1 MKLNLHFQGL
11 GGGKTKTKILVF
23 CACLAVFSGSTGL
36 ILASETRT
44 KEKNQEETSDQNN
57 SGVEKYICEKDIT
70 TRSISDPKIELLRL
84 TDLCKNNLK
93 EETEEN
99 ETEIAYDQLH
109 DEVSDIL
116 KSTPMQPMIDDI
128 AEKDRVV
135 AGFLVG
141 IALKESG
148 LGVHAPSK
156 GGKDCFNYWGYKG
169 GINPTSGGYS
179 CFSSPGQAVEVV
191 GGRIEDLVAKKID
204 TPSEM
209 LVWKCGSSCAGHSPS
224 GVAKWVS
231 DVSIYFNKL
240 KG

>member
-1 MKLNLHFQGL
+1 MKLNLRGL
-11 GGGKTKTKILVF
+11 KGDKIKNKILF
-23 CACLAVFSGSTGL
+23 LYACLVFFAGSREL
-36 ILASETRT
+36 ILANENET
-44 KEKNQEETSDQNN
+44 KEEIQEEEN
-57 SGVEKYICEKDIT
+57 SQIDSGAEKYICEKDIT
-70 TRSISDPKIELLRL
+70 TSSISNPKIELLRL
-84 TDLCKNNLK
+84 NDLCKNNL
-93 EETEEN
+93 EN
-99 ETEIAYDQLH
+99 ELESEFAVEFNQLH
-109 DEVSDIL
+109 DEVLNIL
-116 KSTPMQPMIDDI
+116 ENTPMKTMVDSI

-156 GGKDCFNYWGYKG
+156 GGKDCYNYWGYKG

-179 CFSSPGQAVEVV
+179 CFSTPGQAVEVV

-231 DVSIYFNKL
+231 DVSVYFNRL